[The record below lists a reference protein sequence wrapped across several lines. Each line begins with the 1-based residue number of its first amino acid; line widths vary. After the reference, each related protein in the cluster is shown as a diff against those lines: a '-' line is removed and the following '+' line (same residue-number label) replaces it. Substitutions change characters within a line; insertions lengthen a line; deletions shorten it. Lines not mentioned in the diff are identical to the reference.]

1 MYPYINDYCRII
13 QSYDGGSAILLR
25 DNQFIK
31 HDFNRT
37 GYEIIEL
44 CTGEKT
50 VDEIIESFRSKY
62 LLDEEDTK
70 TITQFLNEYK
80 KYGVIQ
86 MGSEK
91 RERRPRVYGNQNIV
105 TPISVS
111 MELTNQCQLN
121 CIHCFNSSGSAK
133 SEEMGIRKFIEL
145 ANDFVNLG
153 VTGFFIT
160 GGEPFLKRDVNELVD
175 FLGKNAVTATFA
187 SNAVSISE
195 RTMDL
200 LEKYP
205 NLGIQVSLDGLEE
218 NHDFIR
224 NVKGTFQKSV
234 NNIKKMTQRGI
245 SVAVSYTM
253 NDYNTNDLPALIEL
267 CKNIGCEGI
276 NIGLTSNSGR
286 AKENHVP
293 TEVANNFAEILQ
305 SSNKQYSTE
314 DFFVGLDICEKKVS
328 TVMDQ
333 IEHPN
338 KCGAGYNALHVM
350 PNGNITPCPAI
361 PGIVLGN
368 VFEKELLEIL
378 HFDNIKYSMM
388 LPTPV
393 KRLCGSCEL
402 YDQCGNCIASMLDQP
417 EEVCHVQR
425 YLQKA

>member
-1 MYPYINDYCRII
+1 M
-13 QSYDGGSAILLR
+13 
-25 DNQFIK
+25 
-31 HDFNRT
+31 
-37 GYEIIEL
+37 
-44 CTGEKT
+44 
-50 VDEIIESFRSKY
+50 
-62 LLDEEDTK
+62 
-70 TITQFLNEYK
+70 
-80 KYGVIQ
+80 
-86 MGSEK
+86 
-91 RERRPRVYGNQNIV
+91 
-105 TPISVS
+105 
-111 MELTNQCQLN
+111 
-121 CIHCFNSSGSAK
+121 
-133 SEEMGIRKFIEL
+133 
-145 ANDFVNLG
+145 G

-218 NHDFIR
+218 NHNFIR
-224 NVKGTFQKSV
+224 NVKGAFQKSV

-253 NDYNTNDLPALIEL
+253 NDYNKNDLPALIEL
-267 CKNIGCEGI
+267 CKNIGCEGV

-293 TEVANNFAEILQ
+293 TEVAKNFADILQ

-328 TVMDQ
+328 TIMDQ

-361 PGIVLGN
+361 PDIVLGN
-368 VFEKELLEIL
+368 VFEKELLDIL
-378 HFDNIKYSMM
+378 HFDNIKHSMM

-393 KRLCGSCEL
+393 KYLCGSCEL

-425 YLQKA
+425 YLQKT